1 MALLLQRVDNYV
13 NIKESDRKALLEE
26 KDRLVSQLKLIRAN
40 KGKRLMKE
48 AAKALADDVFQE
60 RTKIIHRNNVHQIL
74 QIARIC
80 VLKCRFILA
89 RAVTIDLDR
98 KSRPSGDDSNTLG
111 TKAITQNSL
120 VKRIES
126 DSGPE
131 GFAKFKSRLDLGKTK
146 KKMFD
151 NFNTCLETDFIF
163 SFISEADRPAN
174 GVVSLEDIISKE
186 IDAEVFS
193 GRQPKEENKKK
204 KFSDLNDFR
213 HLV

>member
-131 GFAKFKSRLDLGKTK
+131 GFATFKSRLDLGKTK

-186 IDAEVFS
+186 INAEVFS